1 MATDTGTNGGDL
13 TERQEGQALSEYAL
27 LIAFIFAVC
36 ILAIGALAVV
46 FLGEWQNFLDLFPK

>member
-1 MATDTGTNGGDL
+1 MATDAGTNGGDL

-36 ILAIGALAVV
+36 ILAVGAIAVV
-46 FLGEWQNFLDLFPK
+46 VAGEFQNFVDLFPK